1 MVEDLPVKA
10 TSIAGI
16 SKMFGL
22 GKNTVRRAIRDG
34 SLRASR
40 IRRRVV
46 ITIADAE
53 LFIANGQKHETRVQ
67 TSANSKKSDRR
78 RNSLMAVKK
87 NQQRLS

>member
-53 LFIANGQKHETRVQ
+53 LFIANGRKRERPAQ

-78 RNSLMAVKK
+78 RNSRNSGKEKSAAT
-87 NQQRLS
+87 